1 MRTNGLKLTFCGL
14 LACATLG
21 AAAPRGVAAETAD
34 AAAPSGFGDSRYM
47 LLPKGEIA
55 ASSMPSEEREL
66 AFPMPGLIDEVS
78 VKDGDLI
85 KAGQVLAKQDT
96 DVEQAA
102 LAREEFLLKS
112 NVQKA
117 AAVEQRNL
125 AEVKFKRAERLLKDS
140 NGAGSQMEYDE
151 AKLELTIAE
160 LKIKLADEET
170 ESKRL
175 EIVKLKKQIA
185 RMTMVSR
192 FDGQVRKVESEPGE
206 VSDPQK
212 PSLIVV
218 RNDPLHVEVNVP
230 TVVANA
236 LKVGQPMQVR
246 YVEEGKWREAKIK
259 NFDPVANASVG
270 ETLVRLE
277 LPNPE
282 KRRSGQQM
290 AVKLPENVAAA
301 R

>member
-1 MRTNGLKLTFCGL
+1 MRINGLKLTFCGL
-14 LACATLG
+14 LACAAFGATAWG
-21 AAAPRGVAAETAD
+21 AAPEPVNAP
-34 AAAPSGFGDSRYM
+34 APVGGSESHYL
-47 LLPKGEIA
+47 LLPKGELP

-85 KAGQVLAKQDT
+85 KKGQVLAKQDT
-96 DVEQAA
+96 QVEQAA
-102 LAREEFLLKS
+102 LAKEEYLLSS
-112 NVQKA
+112 NVQKE

-125 AEVKFKRAERLLKDS
+125 AEVKFKRAEKLFKNLD
-140 NGAGSQMEYDE
+140 GAGSQLEYDE

-175 EIVKLKKQIA
+175 EIVKLKKQIE

-218 RNDPLHVEVNVP
+218 RNDPLHVEVNIP
-230 TVVANA
+230 TVVANSM
-236 LKVGQPMQVR
+236 KVGQSMQVR
-246 YVEEGKWREAKIK
+246 YVEENKWRDAKIK
-259 NFDPVANASVG
+259 NFDPVANATVG

-290 AVKLPENVAAA
+290 SVKLPVNVAAA
-301 R
+301 K

>member
-1 MRTNGLKLTFCGL
+1 MRINGLKLTFGSL
-14 LACATLG
+14 LVCATLG
-21 AAAPRGVAAETAD
+21 ATALSAAPETND
-34 AAAPSGFGDSRYM
+34 AAAPGGTSDGRYVM
-47 LLPKGEIA
+47 LPKGQLE

-66 AFPMPGLIDEVS
+66 AFPMPGLIEEVA

-85 KAGQVLAKQDT
+85 KKGQVLAKQDT
-96 DVEQAA
+96 QVEQAA
-102 LAREEFLLKS
+102 LAKEEFLLSS
-112 NVQKA
+112 NVQKE

-125 AEVKFKRAERLLKDS
+125 AQVKFKRAERLLKDS
-140 NGAGSQMEYDE
+140 NGAGSQLEYDE

-170 ESKRL
+170 DSKRL
-175 EIVKLKKQIA
+175 EIVKLRKQID
-185 RMTMVSR
+185 RMTMVSK

-218 RNDPLHVEVNVP
+218 KNDPLHVEVNIP

-236 LKVGQPMQVR
+236 MKVGQTMHVR
-246 YVEEGKWREAKIK
+246 YVEENKWREAKIK
-259 NFDPVANASVG
+259 NFDPVANATVG

-301 R
+301 K

>member
-1 MRTNGLKLTFCGL
+1 
-14 LACATLG
+14 
-21 AAAPRGVAAETAD
+21 
-34 AAAPSGFGDSRYM
+34 
-47 LLPKGEIA
+47 
-55 ASSMPSEEREL
+55 MPSSEREL
-66 AFPMPGLIDEVS
+66 AFPMLGLIHEVA
-78 VKDGDLI
+78 VKDGDVI
-85 KAGQVLAKQDT
+85 KKGQMLAKQDT
-96 DVEQAA
+96 SVEEAA
-102 LAREEFLLKS
+102 LAKEEYLLSS

-117 AAVEQRNL
+117 AAEEQRNL
-125 AEVKFKRAERLLKDS
+125 AQVKFKRAEKLFKDS
-140 NGAGSQMEYDE
+140 DGAGSQLEYEE

-175 EIVKLKKQIA
+175 EITKLKKQIE
-185 RMTMVSR
+185 RMTMVSVV
-192 FDGQVRKVESEPGE
+192 DGVVRKVESEPGE

-218 RNDPLHVEVNVP
+218 SNDPLHVEVNIP
-230 TVVANA
+230 TSVANT

-246 YVEEGKWREAKIK
+246 YVQEKTWREAKIK
-259 NFDPVANASVG
+259 NFDPVANATVG

-301 R
+301 K

>member
-1 MRTNGLKLTFCGL
+1 MRINDLKLTFCGL
-14 LACATLG
+14 LACAAVGATAWG
-21 AAAPRGVAAETAD
+21 AAPEAPDAPAPAAGSE
-34 AAAPSGFGDSRYM
+34 SHYI

-85 KAGQVLAKQDT
+85 KKGQVLAKQDT
-96 DVEQAA
+96 QVEQAA
-102 LAREEFLLKS
+102 LAKEEYLLSS
-112 NVQKA
+112 NVQKE

-125 AEVKFKRAERLLKDS
+125 AQVKFTRAERLL
-140 NGAGSQMEYDE
+140 NAGGAGSQLEFDE

-170 ESKRL
+170 ESKRM
-175 EIVKLKKQIA
+175 EIVKLKKQIE
-185 RMTMVSR
+185 RMTMTSK

-218 RNDPLHVEVNVP
+218 KNDPLHVEVNVP

-236 LKVGQPMQVR
+236 MKVGQSMQVR

-259 NFDPVANASVG
+259 NFDPVANATVG

-301 R
+301 K

>member
-1 MRTNGLKLTFCGL
+1 MRINGLKLTFCGL
-14 LACATLG
+14 LACAAVG
-21 AAAPRGVAAETAD
+21 ATAWAAPETAD
-34 AAAPSGFGDSRYM
+34 AGAPAADSESRYI
-47 LLPKGEIA
+47 LLPKSELP

-66 AFPMPGLIDEVS
+66 AFPMPGLIDVVS

-85 KAGQVLAKQDT
+85 KKGQVLAKQDT
-96 DVEQAA
+96 AVEQAA
-102 LAREEFLLKS
+102 LAKEEYLLSS
-112 NVQKA
+112 NVQKE

-125 AEVKFKRAERLLKDS
+125 AEVKFKRAERLLNS
-140 NGAGSQMEYDE
+140 NGAGSQLEYDE
-151 AKLELTIAE
+151 AKLELTIAD

-175 EIVKLKKQIA
+175 EIVKLKKQID

-218 RNDPLHVEVNVP
+218 KNDPLHVEVNIP
-230 TVVANA
+230 TVVANSM
-236 LKVGQPMQVR
+236 KVGQSMQVR
-246 YVEEGKWREAKIK
+246 YVEENKWREAKIK

-270 ETLVRLE
+270 ETLVHLE

-290 AVKLPENVAAA
+290 SVKLPENVAAA